1 MKESTKRKL
10 NQIPKK
16 QKIKP
21 EVKYVQDQE
30 VFGNREFTGLQRP
43 KWQSASTEFQK
54 RFLATVGRTYYAD
67 KNERTAVI
75 AIEKSMLYLASGL
88 ISIYPTEW
96 VDNCIDWAARKRR
109 DGYIVNLKGLIN
121 LINDKD
127 KRMQFVAAW
136 QKRNPSV
143 RLQTKI
149 DDMEENN

>member
-1 MKESTKRKL
+1 MSP
-10 NQIPKK
+10 IPQK
-16 QKIKP
+16 QKINQ
-21 EVKYVQDQE
+21 EIRYVQDQE
-30 VFGNREFTGLQRP
+30 IFADGEFTGLKRP

-88 ISIYPTEW
+88 ISVYPTEW
-96 VDNCIDWAARKRR
+96 VENCMDWAVRKRR
-109 DGYIVNLKGLIN
+109 EGYIINLKGLIN

-127 KRMQFVAAW
+127 RRLQFIATW
-136 QKRNPSV
+136 QRKNPGV